1 VTDKALIPVHQTAVE
16 FYDDEITAV
25 VLEDGEVF
33 VPIRPICDYLGVS
46 WSGQRERLQRDAV
59 LSKYARGV
67 RVTRPPGKGG
77 GSQEMTALPL
87 DYLNGWLFGI
97 NANRVKDEVRAR
109 LVRYQEE
116 CYQVLAD
123 HFRKRIVA
131 TGIDTLASVRDLG
144 LAIATLA
151 QEQMEFER
159 QVDDRF
165 ETVEY
170 RLTAVEDRIAPG
182 QAITEE
188 QASQI
193 SQAVKAVA
201 MVMTKQSGSNQY
213 GSVYGELYRKFGIT
227 SYKLL
232 PASRFQEAMNWLTEM
247 HQQLTGEEPF

>member
-1 VTDKALIPVHQTAVE
+1 
-16 FYDDEITAV
+16 
-25 VLEDGEVF
+25 
-33 VPIRPICDYLGVS
+33 
-46 WSGQRERLQRDAV
+46 
-59 LSKYARGV
+59 
-67 RVTRPPGKGG
+67 
-77 GSQEMTALPL
+77 MTALPL

-97 NANRVKDEVRAR
+97 NANRVKDEVKDR

-182 QAITEE
+182 QTITEE

-201 MVMTKQSGSNQY
+201 IVMTKQSGSNQY

-247 HQQLTGEEPF
+247 YQELTGEEPF